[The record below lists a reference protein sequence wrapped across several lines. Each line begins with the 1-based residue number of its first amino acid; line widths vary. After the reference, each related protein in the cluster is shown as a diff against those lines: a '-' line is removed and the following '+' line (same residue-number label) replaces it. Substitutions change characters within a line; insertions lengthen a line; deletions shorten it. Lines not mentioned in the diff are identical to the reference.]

1 MSKKGKK
8 KQPPT
13 TFEEM
18 KQRKLD
24 DMASKMLKNDEKIQK
39 LRSYNINLDDV

>member
-8 KQPPT
+8 KLPPT
-13 TFEEM
+13 TFEGM